1 MRHAQPSDL
10 GPLEPTLVQLRSFD
24 ALVERKPGTF
34 YLKSRGFLHFHVD
47 GSDFYADVKLNGA
60 EFERVRATTKAE
72 QRALVAAV
80 RRSLAG

>member
-1 MRHAQPSDL
+1 VRHARPADL
-10 GPLEPTLVQLRSFD
+10 APLEPTLAQLRSFD

-34 YLKSRGFLHFHVD
+34 YKKSSAFLHFHID
-47 GSDFYADVKLNGA
+47 GSDFYADVKLNGV

-72 QRALVAAV
+72 QRALVGAV

>member
-1 MRHAQPSDL
+1 MRHARPDDL
-10 GPLEPTLVQLRSFD
+10 APLEPTLVELRKFD
-24 ALVERKPGTF
+24 ALSERKPGTF

-47 GSDFYADVKLNGA
+47 GSDFYADVKLNGV

-72 QRALVAAV
+72 QRALVGAV